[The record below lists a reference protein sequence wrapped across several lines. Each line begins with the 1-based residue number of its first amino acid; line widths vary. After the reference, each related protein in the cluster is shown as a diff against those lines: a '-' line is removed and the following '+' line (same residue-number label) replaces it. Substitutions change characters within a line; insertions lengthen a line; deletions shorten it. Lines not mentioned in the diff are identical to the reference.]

1 MNSRE
6 KALHIA
12 EILSSKKAK
21 ELAVIGIE
29 NLTLIADYF
38 VICTGTSTTQVKAL
52 AGIVEEKMSEA
63 GDPPLR
69 VEGFKTAG
77 WILCDFGNV
86 VVHIFTDEMREFYG
100 LERLW
105 SDGEKIELDFDED

>member
-1 MNSRE
+1 MMNSRE

-21 ELAVIGIE
+21 GIEIIGIE
-29 NLTLIADYF
+29 KLTLVADYF

-52 AGIVEEKMSEA
+52 AGEVEEKMSEQ

-86 VVHIFTDEMREFYG
+86 VVHIFTNEMREFYD

-105 SDGEKIELDFDED
+105 ADGEKLEVDFED